1 MKVIV
6 TNEYNKINI
15 LEQLTKEK
23 KFNNNKFFSFKELK
37 KKLFFDYDN
46 RAIFFIMENYNVN
59 INIAKIYLEN
69 MYFLKNIDDKKVR
82 FLMDVKKILDENKL
96 LIYNEEF
103 KKYINNQ
110 EVIIYGADELLN
122 QDKLIL
128 NGINYKVIN
137 KENKNNEV
145 NIYEAKDINEEVE
158 FVVTNIS
165 KLINE
170 GKNVNNIKIIASKE
184 YNKYL
189 EFYFGLFNIPI
200 NIESENSFYSSNIAS
215 KFLKLYDNLSI
226 EEAIVKLTNEKNIN
240 DLINIVNKSVL
251 VEDKTLRKEFII
263 EDLKQYKMKNESYK
277 DAVTLHLLDEEFSD
291 EDYVFLLGFN
301 IGNYPK
307 IYKDEDFFSDNVKSD
322 LGLDTSVERNRIEKK
337 KCVNAIKN
345 IHNLIITYNLYNG
358 EKVSYPSVL
367 IEENNYDVLKVQID
381 RSISYSRLYSSICYA
396 KDLDNLYKYNDD
408 GKYLSM
414 YQNNLNI
421 SYREFNNKYTK
432 IDKNLLK
439 ERLASGFT
447 LSYTS
452 LESFNECGFK
462 YYLSK
467 VMNLDLYL
475 ETFKTIIGKIVH
487 HILEIGLESDI
498 DIELEIS
505 KFIKDLDFLFGAR
518 ELFYIHKLS
527 KELEFLL
534 KYLKEQENFSS
545 LKNYMFEKELCV
557 YKEYDGI
564 NVIFKG
570 FIDKVMSTKYNDKE
584 VIAVV
589 DYKTGDKNI
598 KLDTLNYGLNIQL
611 PIYLYLLKKTDEFK
625 DSIIAGF
632 YIERVLNNVFN
643 IDKNKSLE
651 DLKKENLRLQG
662 YTNSNETIISL
673 LDQNYLD
680 SKMVKG
686 LKLKKDG
693 SFYASSKVLS
703 NEDMEKLIITV
714 DEIIDEA
721 IRKIIE
727 GEFFINP
734 KVVNG
739 KNVSCEFCK
748 FKDICFKTKEDEV
761 ILGGEEDELN
771 A

>member
-6 TNEYNKINI
+6 TNEDNKINI
-15 LEQLTKEK
+15 LEKLTKEK

-46 RAIFFIMENYNVN
+46 RAIFFIMKNYKVN

-69 MYFLKNIDDKKVR
+69 IYFLKNVDEKKVR
-82 FLMDVKKILDENKL
+82 FLMDIKKRLDENEL
-96 LIYNEEF
+96 LIYNEKF
-103 KKYINNQ
+103 KKYISNQ
-110 EVIIYGADELLN
+110 EVIIYGVDELLN
-122 QDKLIL
+122 QEKLIL
-128 NGINYKVIN
+128 DGINYKVIN

-158 FVVTNIS
+158 FVVTQIS

-170 GKNVNNIKIIASKE
+170 GKSVNNIKIIASKE

-215 KFLKLYDNLSI
+215 KFLKLYDDLTI
-226 EEAIVKLTNEKNIN
+226 EEAIVKLKDEKNIN
-240 DLINIVNKSVL
+240 DLINIINKSVL

-277 DAVTLHLLDEEFSD
+277 DAVTIHLLDEEFSD

-307 IYKDEDFFSDNVKSD
+307 IYKDEDFFSDKIKSD

-358 EKVSYPSVL
+358 EKVCYPSVL
-367 IEENNYDVLKVQID
+367 IEENDYNVLKVNID
-381 RSISYSRLYSSICYA
+381 RCTSYSKLFSSICYA
-396 KDLDNLYKYNDD
+396 KDLDNLYKYNDESE
-408 GKYLSM
+408 YLSM

-487 HILEIGLESDI
+487 HILEICLESDI
-498 DIELEIS
+498 DIDLEIS
-505 KFIKDLDFLFGAR
+505 KFIKDLDFSFGAR

-527 KELEFLL
+527 KEIEFLL
-534 KYLKEQENFSS
+534 KYLKEQENYSS
-545 LKNYMFEKELCV
+545 LKTYLFEKELCV

-598 KLDTLNYGLNIQL
+598 KLDTLDFGLNIQL
-611 PIYLYLLKKTDEFK
+611 PIYLYLLKKTNEFK

-686 LKLKKDG
+686 LKFKKDG

-721 IRKIIE
+721 IKKIID

-739 KNVSCEFCK
+739 KNVACEYCK
-748 FKDICFKTKEDEV
+748 FKDICFMKKEDEV

>member
-46 RAIFFIMENYNVN
+46 RAIFFIMKIYNVN
-59 INIAKIYLEN
+59 IDIAKIYLEN

-110 EVIIYGADELLN
+110 EVIIYGVDELLN

-189 EFYFGLFNIPI
+189 EFYFELFNIPI

-277 DAVTLHLLDEEFSD
+277 DAVTLHLLDEEFSE

-307 IYKDEDFFSDNVKSD
+307 IYKDEDFFSDSVKSD

-396 KDLDNLYKYNDD
+396 KDLDNLYKYNDE

-518 ELFYIHKLS
+518 ELFYIHKLA

-545 LKNYMFEKELCV
+545 LKTYMFEKELCV

-686 LKLKKDG
+686 LKFKKDG

-714 DEIIDEA
+714 DEIINDA

-739 KNVSCEFCK
+739 KNVACEFCK

-761 ILGGEEDELN
+761 ILGGVEDELN